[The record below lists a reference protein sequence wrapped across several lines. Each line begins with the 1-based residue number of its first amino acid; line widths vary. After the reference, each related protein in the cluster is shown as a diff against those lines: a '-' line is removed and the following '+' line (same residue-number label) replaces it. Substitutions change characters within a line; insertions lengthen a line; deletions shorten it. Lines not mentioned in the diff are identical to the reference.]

1 MSALRY
7 DGPFTPPSERGS
19 LILPANVGGAH
30 WGGVSYDPT
39 RQIVVVPTNR
49 IAAVITLI
57 PRAAFQA
64 PSGEKDRHER
74 IGTEYAGM
82 HGTPYVL
89 KRETFLGP
97 SNVPCTPPP
106 FGALVG
112 VSMETGRM
120 LWTTPLGT
128 VEGLERF
135 GMKAPPGVR
144 GMFNLGGA
152 ITTAAGLTFIAA
164 SPDAYIR
171 AFDTRTGRGSG
182 RQASGRRK
190 GDPDDLSRSRR
201 TPVSGIAAGGDGQL
215 FGRADE
221 IVAFA
226 LPSP

>member
-1 MSALRY
+1 
-7 DGPFTPPSERGS
+7 
-19 LILPANVGGAH
+19 
-30 WGGVSYDPT
+30 
-39 RQIVVVPTNR
+39 
-49 IAAVITLI
+49 
-57 PRAAFQA
+57 
-64 PSGEKDRHER
+64 
-74 IGTEYAGM
+74 M

-112 VSMETGRM
+112 VSLETGRM

-171 AFDTRTGRGSG
+171 AFDTRTGRELWKNKLPAGGKATPMTYLGRDG
-182 RQASGRRK
+182 RQY
-190 GDPDDLSRSRR
+190 L
-201 TPVSGIAAGGDGQL
+201 VIAAGGDGQL